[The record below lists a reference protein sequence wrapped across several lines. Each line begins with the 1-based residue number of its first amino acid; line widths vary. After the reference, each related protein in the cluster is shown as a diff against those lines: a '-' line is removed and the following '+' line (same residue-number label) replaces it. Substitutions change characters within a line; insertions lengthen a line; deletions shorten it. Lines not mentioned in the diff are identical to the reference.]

1 MTSDDE
7 TGFKIFDTIKK
18 MVIYLCKTYPNII
31 LNKVDYT
38 KKYVPKHWLK
48 GSKKLSDRHKQDII
62 QFMLKDGKG
71 LDKFY
76 DNENIKS
83 VLQFV
88 LDNNNDLLMLLD
100 SIPFYSGIINDKN
113 IVPTIFNGEIIK
125 NIAYYTLLSAFSL
138 YISACETDLDFNDV
152 GDEKQDVSVII
163 GQKEILEKDTCKL
176 LVTYIKKIED
186 NKKLLNVSIET
197 INSNVLKTKTKEKEQ
212 IVKRL
217 GDLTV
222 EEREIENMLKNSSL
236 GEWSLGKTKAI
247 FQYDDRQYDKERE
260 KLEKDALMEMK
271 TGGLDDVS
279 EFAREIYNIS
289 RVVDVLENNDISDRI
304 SHEVY
309 NLDGLPEDD
318 DFGDGDNQG
327 DYN

>member
-1 MTSDDE
+1 
-7 TGFKIFDTIKK
+7 

-76 DNENIKS
+76 DNNNITP

-100 SIPFYSGIINDKN
+100 SIPFYSGIINDNK

-125 NIAYYTLLSAFSL
+125 NIAHYALLSAFSL
-138 YISACETDLDFNDV
+138 YISACETDLDFYDE
-152 GDEKQDVSVII
+152 GAEKQDVSIII

-186 NKKLLNVSIET
+186 NKKLLNVSIDT

-236 GEWSLGKTKAI
+236 GEWSLGKTKSY
-247 FQYDDRQYDKERE
+247 F
-260 KLEKDALMEMK
+260 
-271 TGGLDDVS
+271 
-279 EFAREIYNIS
+279 
-289 RVVDVLENNDISDRI
+289 
-304 SHEVY
+304 
-309 NLDGLPEDD
+309 
-318 DFGDGDNQG
+318 
-327 DYN
+327 